1 MAPNADQ
8 NRLRQRVNNNSS
20 SNVGTTM
27 DTDTDTLA
35 TASTAT
41 QLKDIKST
49 EVVIDG
55 TIYDLKSFRH
65 PGGESIL
72 LFGGNDV
79 TVQYKMIHPYHTTKH
94 LDKMAAMGKV
104 DPNDIKED
112 YKFDTEFER
121 EIKREV
127 FKIVRRGREFGTSGY
142 FARAFFYIGLYIVLD
157 YYWTT
162 QPTTLKLAIAFG
174 VAQALIGLNVQHDA
188 NHGAVSK
195 KAWINDFLGFGADMI
210 GGCKWNWQCQHWT
223 HHAFTNHHLKDPDAV
238 NAEPYLLFNDYPL
251 DHPKRKPYH
260 SFQALFFLPV
270 LSGYWLSMVLNPQTF
285 TLQHEG
291 SKDVGI
297 RMDNDFLKSRRI
309 WATLIRFTYI
319 YLNIIRPFNN
329 NGGIENILTTAFH
342 ILTMGAAES
351 LTLASL
357 FALSHNFEHVDRDPT
372 KPVRATGK
380 AICWF
385 KSQVETSS
393 TYGGFIAGALTGGL
407 NFQVEH
413 HLFPRMSSA
422 WYPYIAPKVREICKK
437 HDVRY
442 AYYPWV
448 WQNFAS
454 TVKYLHQSGTGSNW
468 LNPLKG
474 DL

>member
-1 MAPNADQ
+1 MAPNAEPNQ
-8 NRLRQRVNNNSS
+8 LRQRLVNKEEADALDAA
-20 SNVGTTM
+20 TT
-27 DTDTDTLA
+27 
-35 TASTAT
+35 STFT

-49 EVVIDG
+49 DVVIDG
-55 TIYDLKSFRH
+55 VIYDLKSFQH

-79 TVQYKMIHPYHTTKH
+79 TVQYKMIHPYHTSKH
-94 LDKMAAMGKV
+94 LDKMTALGKV
-104 DPNDIKED
+104 KIIQED
-112 YKFDTEFER
+112 YIFDTDFER

-157 YYWTT
+157 YFWTT
-162 QPTTLKLAIAFG
+162 QQTTFKLAIAFG
-174 VAQALIGLNVQHDA
+174 IAQALIGLNVQHDA
-188 NHGAVSK
+188 NHGAASK
-195 KAWINDFLGFGADMI
+195 KAWVNDLLGFGADMI
-210 GGCKWNWQCQHWT
+210 GGCKWNWMCQHWT
-223 HHAFTNHHLKDPDAV
+223 HHAFTNHHQKDPDAV
-238 NAEPYLLFNDYPL
+238 NAEPLLLFNDYPIG
-251 DHPKRKPYH
+251 HPKRKFYH
-260 SFQALFFLPV
+260 NFQALFFLPV
-270 LSGYWLSMVLNPQTF
+270 LSGYWLSMVLNPETF
-285 TLQHEG
+285 TLQHQG

-297 RMDNDFLKSRRI
+297 RMDNEFLKSRRI
-309 WATLIRFTYI
+309 WATLIRAMYV
-319 YLNIIRPFNN
+319 YLNIVRPLY
-329 NGGIENILTTAFH
+329 NGGMGGIATTVFH

-372 KPVRATGK
+372 KPVRENGK

-385 KSQVETSS
+385 KAQVETSS
-393 TYGGFIAGALTGGL
+393 TYGGFTAGALTGGL

-422 WYPYIAPKVREICKK
+422 WYPFIAPKVREICAK
-437 HDVRY
+437 HGVRY

-454 TVKYLHQSGTGSNW
+454 TVKYLHQTGTGSNW

>member
-1 MAPNADQ
+1 
-8 NRLRQRVNNNSS
+8 
-20 SNVGTTM
+20 
-27 DTDTDTLA
+27 
-35 TASTAT
+35 
-41 QLKDIKST
+41 
-49 EVVIDG
+49 
-55 TIYDLKSFRH
+55 
-65 PGGESIL
+65 
-72 LFGGNDV
+72 
-79 TVQYKMIHPYHTTKH
+79 
-94 LDKMAAMGKV
+94 
-104 DPNDIKED
+104 
-112 YKFDTEFER
+112 
-121 EIKREV
+121 
-127 FKIVRRGREFGTSGY
+127 
-142 FARAFFYIGLYIVLD
+142 
-157 YYWTT
+157 
-162 QPTTLKLAIAFG
+162 
-174 VAQALIGLNVQHDA
+174 
-188 NHGAVSK
+188 
-195 KAWINDFLGFGADMI
+195 
-210 GGCKWNWQCQHWT
+210 
-223 HHAFTNHHLKDPDAV
+223 
-238 NAEPYLLFNDYPL
+238 
-251 DHPKRKPYH
+251 
-260 SFQALFFLPV
+260 
-270 LSGYWLSMVLNPQTF
+270 MVLNPQTF